1 MKITRGDLY
10 ITLDTLK
17 EIRRRSKRWRK
28 SNLWAVYIQNTLL
41 NLSYVI
47 SLITHLKKVKVKQ
60 CQRKY

>member
-1 MKITRGDLY
+1 MRITRGDLY

-17 EIRRRSKRWRK
+17 EIRRRSKRWKK
-28 SNLWAVYIQNTLL
+28 SNLWSVYIQNTLL

-47 SLITHLKKVKVKQ
+47 SLIDHLKKVK

>member
-1 MKITRGDLY
+1 MRITRGDLY

-28 SNLWAVYIQNTLL
+28 SNLWSVYIQNTLL

-47 SLITHLKKVKVKQ
+47 SLIDHLKKVK